1 MNGYFSHKV
10 KSIWAVFLALIAS
23 MLVLSGCGGTSDGA
37 SSAANSTAVVT
48 VDATPVPTPEVT
60 PETLPEPTPVVTP
73 EPTPV
78 PTPKPLLLFGFFRSS
93 RSSSCCF
100 FLGIGCSMSGTKVT
114 PHAAFVKGRFTLRV
128 KNLLCSLRS
137 CGIFYPSPLTNTL
150 DRKSVV

>member
-10 KSIWAVFLALIAS
+10 KNIWAVILALIAS

-60 PETLPEPTPVVTP
+60 PEPLPEPTPVVTP

-78 PTPKPLLLFGFFRSS
+78 PTPIATLEPTTKTTKAPAKKEATVVVTRTGEKYHTA
-93 RSSSCCF
+93 SCRYVRGKNDTRTLTLSKAKAQGYSAC
-100 FLGIGCSMSGTKVT
+100 KVC
-114 PHAAFVKGRFTLRV
+114 H
-128 KNLLCSLRS
+128 
-137 CGIFYPSPLTNTL
+137 
-150 DRKSVV
+150 

>member
-60 PETLPEPTPVVTP
+60 PEPLPEPTPVVTP
-73 EPTPV
+73 KPTPA
-78 PTPKPLLLFGFFRSS
+78 PTTKATKAPAKKEATVVVTRTGEKYHTA
-93 RSSSCCF
+93 SCRYVRGKNDTRILTLSKAKAQGYSAC
-100 FLGIGCSMSGTKVT
+100 KVC
-114 PHAAFVKGRFTLRV
+114 H
-128 KNLLCSLRS
+128 
-137 CGIFYPSPLTNTL
+137 
-150 DRKSVV
+150 